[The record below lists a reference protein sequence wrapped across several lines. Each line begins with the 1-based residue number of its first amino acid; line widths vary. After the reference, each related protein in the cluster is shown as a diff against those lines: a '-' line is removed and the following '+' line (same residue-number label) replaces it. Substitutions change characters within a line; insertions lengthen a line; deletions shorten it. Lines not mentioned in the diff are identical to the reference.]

1 MGNKFNL
8 DQLRASTATSDAPG
22 GKFKR
27 TADIFSKVE
36 SQVEN
41 LETDRLLEFK
51 GHPFKVTENEQFAEL
66 VESVQAEGILSPLI
80 VRVHPEQKGYYEI
93 LAGHRRQRAAV
104 KAELATVPC
113 IIQNVN
119 DDTAKLIVVSS
130 NKQRSFADMLP
141 SEIARSL
148 KMEYDA
154 LKSQGK
160 RTDLQRE
167 LEQILL
173 PFEAATPDEHGENS
187 TSVPMGQK
195 LNESVQTLGEKN
207 KMSLT
212 NIRRYIRLTKLT
224 SELLDLVDDGDIPFR
239 AGEDL
244 SYIPAKGQQLISDL
258 LGTTEYKVDLK
269 KAGKLKEYAQ
279 AGRLNEDSA
288 RLILSGA
295 IFDAPVKK
303 MTAVKVPYKK
313 LKQYVPAHLAQQELE
328 TYILRALEYYSRHR
342 EEGLEGQEPTEEL
355 ER

>member
-1 MGNKFNL
+1 M
-8 DQLRASTATSDAPG
+8 
-22 GKFKR
+22 
-27 TADIFSKVE
+27 
-36 SQVEN
+36 
-41 LETDRLLEFK
+41 
-51 GHPFKVTENEQFAEL
+51 
-66 VESVQAEGILSPLI
+66 
-80 VRVHPEQKGYYEI
+80 
-93 LAGHRRQRAAV
+93 
-104 KAELATVPC
+104 
-113 IIQNVN
+113 
-119 DDTAKLIVVSS
+119 
-130 NKQRSFADMLP
+130 
-141 SEIARSL
+141 
-148 KMEYDA
+148 
-154 LKSQGK
+154 
-160 RTDLQRE
+160 
-167 LEQILL
+167 

-313 LKQYVPAHLAQQELE
+313 LSSMYRP
-328 TYILRALEYYSRHR
+328 IWPSRN
-342 EEGLEGQEPTEEL
+342 
-355 ER
+355 

>member
-1 MGNKFNL
+1 
-8 DQLRASTATSDAPG
+8 
-22 GKFKR
+22 
-27 TADIFSKVE
+27 
-36 SQVEN
+36 
-41 LETDRLLEFK
+41 
-51 GHPFKVTENEQFAEL
+51 
-66 VESVQAEGILSPLI
+66 
-80 VRVHPEQKGYYEI
+80 
-93 LAGHRRQRAAV
+93 
-104 KAELATVPC
+104 
-113 IIQNVN
+113 
-119 DDTAKLIVVSS
+119 
-130 NKQRSFADMLP
+130 
-141 SEIARSL
+141 
-148 KMEYDA
+148 
-154 LKSQGK
+154 
-160 RTDLQRE
+160 
-167 LEQILL
+167 
-173 PFEAATPDEHGENS
+173 
-187 TSVPMGQK
+187 
-195 LNESVQTLGEKN
+195 
-207 KMSLT
+207 MSLT

-328 TYILRALEYYSRHR
+328 TYILRALEYYSRHW